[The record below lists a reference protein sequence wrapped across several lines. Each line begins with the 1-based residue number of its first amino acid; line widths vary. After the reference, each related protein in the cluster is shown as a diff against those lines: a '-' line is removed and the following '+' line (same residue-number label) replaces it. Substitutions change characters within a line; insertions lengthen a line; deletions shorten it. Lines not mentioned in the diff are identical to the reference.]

1 MRRRVTSS
9 RPRTRHRPLNIL
21 HATVTPKRAPRRQ
34 MMQIFGWGTVVV
46 FMVVG
51 VGVGLRFGLSFLVE
65 KTLYENPHYALA
77 QIDIEPHGHFTP
89 HVIRQAAGLELG
101 QNLWTLDLPR
111 IAHDLEEL
119 PYVSSARIE
128 RVFPDRVV
136 INIQERV
143 PVVKI
148 SGLNVDIN
156 TRETFFLDR
165 DCIVLTPRADEP
177 DPGLPE
183 IIGLTNAELEPGVRL
198 EQPNLTRA
206 LQILDAIDH
215 TPLHT
220 VIDIRTIDLSQPLSI
235 TMVTTRDMTI
245 AFRLDYIDQQLV
257 RLKSALDYADSKQS
271 TIHSIDLTPDRNVP
285 ITFYQ

>member
-1 MRRRVTSS
+1 MKRRMNHS
-9 RPRTRHRPLNIL
+9 RSRARHRPVNIL
-21 HATVTPKRAPRRQ
+21 HASVTPRRAPRKQ
-34 MMQIFGWGTVVV
+34 MMQIFGWGLVIIL
-46 FMVVG
+46 MVAG
-51 VGVGLRFGLSFLVE
+51 TGVGLRFGLSFLLDQ
-65 KTLYENPHYALA
+65 TLYQNPRYALA
-77 QIDIEPHGHFTP
+77 QIDIEPRGHFTP

-111 IAHDLEEL
+111 IVHDLEQL
-119 PYVSSARIE
+119 PYVSSARVE
-128 RVFPDRVV
+128 RQFPDRVT
-136 INIQERV
+136 IHIQERV
-143 PVVKI
+143 PVAKI

-156 TRETFFLDR
+156 TRETFYLDR

-206 LQILDAIDH
+206 LEILDAIDH

-220 VIDIRTIDLSQPLSI
+220 TIDIRTIDLSQPLSI

-245 AFRLDYIDQQLV
+245 NFRLDYVDQQLV
-257 RLKSALDYADSKQS
+257 RLKEALDYADSKQS
-271 TIHSIDLTPDRNVP
+271 TIHSIDLTPNQNVP
-285 ITFYQ
+285 VTFYQ